1 VKHEK
6 CLKKQKVV
14 LVATMYNN
22 TSNREMYIDVAG
34 CEESVVLT
42 MTGFVKKIGL

>member
-6 CLKKQKVV
+6 CKKKQKMV
-14 LVATMYNN
+14 LVATMYDN
-22 TSNREMYIDVAG
+22 TSNGEMYIDVAG

-42 MTGFVKKIGL
+42 MTDFANKIGF